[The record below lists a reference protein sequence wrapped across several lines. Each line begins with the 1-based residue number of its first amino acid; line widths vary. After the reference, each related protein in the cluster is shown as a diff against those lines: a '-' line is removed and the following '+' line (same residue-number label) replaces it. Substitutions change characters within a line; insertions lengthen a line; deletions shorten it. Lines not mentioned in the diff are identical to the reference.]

1 MRKLRENLP
10 NRVCNLISR
19 VAHRASFLNA
29 EERTRGHYGEGTA
42 GGRHGGRDEQGPY
55 HQPNSNSNK
64 KQRII
69 DMKMAS
75 VFLAFA
81 AVCVFASARAVTKS
95 DYLDIMEAAVA
106 AYSDGVW
113 ANSVRQ
119 AGAF

>member
-1 MRKLRENLP
+1 MK
-10 NRVCNLISR
+10 
-19 VAHRASFLNA
+19 
-29 EERTRGHYGEGTA
+29 RTFVKRT
-42 GGRHGGRDEQGPY
+42 
-55 HQPNSNSNK
+55 
-64 KQRII
+64 
-69 DMKMAS
+69 S